1 MEQVKGRGERQ
12 REKTMDDI
20 ERKLAKRI
28 DELFMVEMLGPTRKQ
43 PQTALRA
50 RGNGFEVVEL
60 DDAGNIIKPP
70 SPCCYGRG
78 LHAPNCKSWG
88 IT

>member
-1 MEQVKGRGERQ
+1 MN
-12 REKTMDDI
+12 DI
-20 ERKLAKRI
+20 ERKLAKRT
-28 DELFMVEMLGPTRKQ
+28 DELFMAAMLGPTKKQ

-50 RGNGFEVVEL
+50 RRNGFEVVEL

-70 SPCCYGRG
+70 SPCCYGCG
-78 LHAPNCKSWG
+78 VLHAPNCKSWG